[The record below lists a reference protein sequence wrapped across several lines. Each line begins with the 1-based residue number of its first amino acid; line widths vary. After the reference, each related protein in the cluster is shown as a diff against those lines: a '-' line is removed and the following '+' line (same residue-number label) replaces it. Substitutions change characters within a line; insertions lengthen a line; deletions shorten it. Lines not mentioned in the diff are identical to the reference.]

1 MKDLSRVLP
10 LIESGFRSIHVLV
23 IGDVMLDRYVWGS
36 VDRIS
41 PEAPVPVLR
50 SVHTT
55 RVPGGAA
62 NVCMNVVGL
71 GARATQAGF
80 WGNDLEQREL
90 AELLSNAGVDTSG
103 MTVSSHPTISKTR
116 VMARQQQLLRM
127 DVEDLGTQPQSE
139 HEALLE
145 RALHLVSV
153 ADAVILSDYAKGT
166 LSPALCRGV
175 IEAARGR
182 GIPVLV
188 DPKEK
193 AFGKYAGATTICPNL
208 SELSLATGIDRTNLD
223 ELIAAGQR
231 LVGEAHIDFLTVTMS
246 EKGILLLFPNSSVHS
261 PARAR
266 EVFDVSGAGD
276 TVIATMAACLA
287 SGLDAE
293 SAVNLSNL
301 AAGIVVGKTGTAPIS
316 RNELV
321 AELTISTTMTSPEKV
336 LDNDQLLVRIA
347 EWRATGHRI
356 VFTNGCFDILHVGHI
371 TLLEQC
377 RQFGD
382 KLIVAINS
390 DASVQNLKG
399 PTRPVVGESERARVL
414 AALASTDA
422 VTIFSEQTPLNLI
435 HRIRPDVLVKGGDY
449 TTSTVVGAEDVIS
462 WGGRVEIVAT
472 VPGYST
478 SNTIA
483 RMKTPAG
490 QEQATARR

>member
-1 MKDLSRVLP
+1 VLP
-10 LIESGFRSIHVLV
+10 LIESGFGSIHVLV

-80 WGNDLEQREL
+80 WGSDLEQHEL
-90 AELLSNAGVDTSG
+90 AELLSNAGVETSG
-103 MTVSSHPTISKTR
+103 MAISSHPTISKTR

-127 DVEDLGTQPQSE
+127 DVENLGARPESE
-139 HEALLE
+139 QEMLLE
-145 RALHLVSV
+145 QALRLVSE

-166 LSPALCRGV
+166 LSPALCRDV
-175 IEAARGR
+175 IKAARRR

-208 SELSLATGIDRTNLD
+208 SELSLATGIDRANLD
-223 ELIAAGQR
+223 ELITAGQK
-231 LVGEAHIDFLTVTMS
+231 LVREVGIDFLTVTMS
-246 EKGILLLFPNSSVHS
+246 EKGILLLFPDSSVHS

-276 TVIATMAACLA
+276 TVIATMATCLA
-287 SGLDAE
+287 SGLDPE

-336 LDNDQLLVRIA
+336 LDNERLLVRIA
-347 EWRATGHRI
+347 EWRAMGHRI

-377 RQFGD
+377 RRYGD

-390 DASVQNLKG
+390 DASVQSLKG

-422 VTIFSEQTPLNLI
+422 VTIFDEQTPLNMI
-435 HRIRPDVLVKGGDY
+435 RRIRPDVLVKGGDY
-449 TTSTVVGAEDVIS
+449 TTATVVGADDVIS

-483 RMKTPAG
+483 RMKTP
-490 QEQATARR
+490 E

>member
-1 MKDLSRVLP
+1 VKDLSRVLP
-10 LIESGFRSIHVLV
+10 LIESGFRSIRILV

-62 NVCMNVVGL
+62 NVCMNIVSL
-71 GARATQAGF
+71 GARAMMAGF

-90 AELLSNAGVDTSG
+90 GELLSKAGVDASG

-127 DVEDLGTQPQSE
+127 DIEDLGARPHSE
-139 HEALLE
+139 HDALLE
-145 RALHLVSV
+145 SALRLVSE

-166 LSPALCRGV
+166 LSLDLCQSV
-175 IEAARGR
+175 IKGARER
-182 GIPVLV
+182 GIPLLV
-188 DPKEK
+188 DPKAK
-193 AFGKYAGATTICPNL
+193 AFGKYTGATTICPNL
-208 SELSLATGIDRTNLD
+208 SEFLLATGTDRTNMD
-223 ELIAAGQR
+223 DLIAAGQR
-231 LVGEAHIDFLTVTMS
+231 LLRETRIEFLTVTMS
-246 EKGILLLFPNSSVHS
+246 EKGILLLFPDSSVYS

-287 SGLDAE
+287 NGLDAE

-301 AAGIVVGKTGTAPIS
+301 AAGIVVGKTGTVPIS

-321 AELTISTTMTSPEKV
+321 AELTISTMMASPEKV
-336 LDNDQLLVRIA
+336 LDREQLLVRIA

-377 RQFGD
+377 RKYGE

-390 DASVQNLKG
+390 DASVQRLKG

-422 VTIFSEQTPLNLI
+422 VTIFGEPTPLDLI
-435 HRIRPDVLVKGGDY
+435 RRVRPDFLVKGGDY
-449 TTSTVVGAEDVIS
+449 TTATVVGAEDVVS
-462 WGGRVEIVAT
+462 WGGRVEIVST

-478 SNTIA
+478 SDTIA
-483 RMKTPAG
+483 RMKAPAI
-490 QEQATARR
+490 QEPATARR